1 MAIFSRFTNMVDKA
15 VENRYDQNQ
24 ASNNASSS
32 SGQNPAVKE
41 FQVSGG
47 VLRKYTGTDTQVNI
61 PNNLGITSIG
71 DRAFFKRSDIISV
84 KMPMGITSIGNY
96 AFAGCDNL
104 RHIIFSST
112 LNSLGNYAFEN
123 CRSLEGVTLPDDVS
137 SIGSYAFSGC
147 KSLTRATLPDKLR
160 AINNFMFNKC
170 ESLYDVNIPPTV
182 TNIGWSA
189 FSGCQSLT
197 SVELPPTVTNIGNNA
212 FQNCGFSRF
221 VIPDRVSAI
230 GEGAF
235 FMCQNLSEIRFA
247 GYNGNYVIENGI
259 LYNREKNTLLLYPA
273 ALNPEVDTFTL
284 PAGVASIGY
293 GAFSNCRQFKSIDLG
308 TNLIKI
314 DGCAFFGCSS
324 LTKIKVPDS
333 VISIGKSA
341 FQKCSDLISVTL
353 PSSLTTIESGLL
365 SGCENLV
372 MCDIPENVNT
382 IGQIAFFGCTSLS
395 SVVIPDRVTT
405 ISRDAFSHCNSLREV
420 EVGRNVTT
428 IDRGAFGHCAF
439 LEKITIDEN
448 NTEYCDRDGVLFSK
462 DGTNLL
468 CYPAGRHDDT
478 YTIPDG
484 VTIISEFAF
493 CGANNL
499 VTLNIPSTIH
509 VIGTSAFAECVKLSH
524 VYIAENVSNIGP
536 FAFNKCK
543 NLDFILLPS
552 SIRSIESN
560 SFSEC
565 DKLTI
570 FCDPTSFGYKYA
582 MDNSIKWSS
591 LAPERVSG
599 ISLVKST
606 HKSITLTWNP
616 LEGKVEYH
624 LFIFDQAKN
633 SYELAGKCTGNEF
646 TFDYLKPGTLYL
658 IKIAACRIFNTGKF
672 MGSYSDEIS
681 VMTNPGKV
689 ENLNAKMN
697 TINSIILSWD
707 LVPTANEYQV
717 YMLNGET
724 DNYDLLTATKTN
736 RVLLTGLTPG
746 TNNQYKVMA
755 VTNYN
760 SLKLNGPFSD
770 VLSTGTSIG
779 VITGLKC
786 LNSTPDSITIY
797 WDEINDAYRYIVYQ
811 YNSVTGKYEELE
823 STNKNTLTLEYL
835 NPGDEFLFKVACVK
849 IIDRKECIGTPSA
862 ELKVGT
868 NLPAVRGA
876 MMASHTPTSVKLNW
890 VKVNKATGY
899 EIAVFNPMTNQ
910 YETAGTTENNFIV
923 FNDLTPMQTYKYKIM
938 AFREEDGNKITGTY
952 SSPITA
958 DTIC

>member
-15 VENRYDQNQ
+15 VDNRYDQNQ
-24 ASNNASSS
+24 ASNNTSSAQS
-32 SGQNPAVKE
+32 PANKD

-47 VLRKYTGTDTQVNI
+47 VLRKYTGTDVQVNI

-84 KMPMGITSIGNY
+84 KMPMGILSVGNY
-96 AFAGCDNL
+96 AFAGCENL

-123 CRSLEGVTLPDDVS
+123 CKSLEGVSLPDGVS

-147 KSLTRATLPDKLR
+147 KSLTRATLPDNLK

-170 ESLYDVNIPPTV
+170 ESLYDINIPPTV
-182 TNIGWSA
+182 TTIGWSA

-197 SVELPPTVTNIGNNA
+197 SIELPPTVTTIGNNA
-212 FQNCGFSRF
+212 FQNCGFSEIT
-221 VIPDRVSAI
+221 IPDRVSTI

-235 FMCQNLSEIRFA
+235 FLCQNLASIKIA
-247 GYNGNYVIENGI
+247 GFNGNFVIEDGI
-259 LYNREKNTLLLYPA
+259 LYNRDKNTLLLHPA
-273 ALNPEVDTFTL
+273 KLHPDATSFTL
-284 PAGVASIGY
+284 PFGVASIGY
-293 GAFSNCRQFKSIDLG
+293 GAFSNCTQYKTIDLG
-308 TNLIKI
+308 DSLVKI
-314 DGCAFFGCSS
+314 DGCAFFGCLN
-324 LTKIKVPDS
+324 LTKLKIPDS

-341 FQKCSDLISVTL
+341 FQKCTGLVSIYL

-372 MCDIPENVNT
+372 LCDIPENVNT
-382 IGQIAFFGCTSLS
+382 IGQIAFFGCTGLS

-405 ISRDAFSHCNSLREV
+405 ISRDAFSHCNSLRDV
-420 EVGRNVTT
+420 EIGRNVST

-439 LEKITIDEN
+439 LEQIIVDEN
-448 NTEYCDRDGVLFSK
+448 NTEYCDKEGVLFSK
-462 DGTNLL
+462 DGTTLL
-468 CYPAGRHDDT
+468 CYPAGKYDDT
-478 YTIPDG
+478 YSIPDG
-484 VTIISEFAF
+484 VTRISEFAF

-499 VTLNIPSTIH
+499 VTLNIPSSIQM
-509 VIGTSAFAECVKLSH
+509 IGTSAFAECVKLSH
-524 VYIAENVSNIGP
+524 VYIAENVSNIGA
-536 FAFNKCK
+536 FAFNKCT

-552 SIRSIESN
+552 SIRSIETN

-570 FCDPTSFGYKYA
+570 FCDPTSYGYKFA
-582 MDNSIKWSS
+582 MEHSIKWSS

-606 HKSITLTWNP
+606 HKSITLAWNP
-616 LEGKVEYH
+616 LEGKVEYQ
-624 LFIFDQAKN
+624 LFLFNQAKN
-633 SYELAGKCTGNEF
+633 SYELAGRCTGNEY
-646 TFDYLKPGTLYL
+646 TFDNLKPGSTYM

-689 ENLNAKMN
+689 ENLTAKMN

-724 DNYDLLTATKTN
+724 DIYDLLTSTKTN

-786 LNSTPDSITIY
+786 LNSTPDSITIC

-811 YNSVTGKYEELE
+811 LDSLTGKYEELE
-823 STNKNTLTLEYL
+823 STERNTLTFEDL
-835 NPGDEFLFKVACVK
+835 NPGDEFSFKVACVK
-849 IIDRKECIGTPSA
+849 MIDRKECIGTPSA

-868 NLPAVRGA
+868 SLPAVRGA

-890 VKVNKATGY
+890 VKVNKATSY
-899 EIAVFNPMTNQ
+899 EVAVLNPMTNQ
-910 YETAGTTENNFIV
+910 YEPAGTTENNFIV

-938 AFREEDGNKITGTY
+938 AIREEDGNRITGVY
-952 SSPITA
+952 SSPVTA